1 MCYNQPPAP
10 KARLVFYHM
19 QSPLSREK
27 EQKINLDGNPAFLY
41 SPLMMNAN
49 GGAKVTTIQKDDIVR
64 SVVMGEFG
72 GNGWVKYILPDGMA
86 LVEFPIWG
94 KAYIPVNRLEKV
106 EV

>member
-1 MCYNQPPAP
+1 MAAI
-10 KARLVFYHM
+10 K
-19 QSPLSREK
+19 
-27 EQKINLDGNPAFLY
+27 
-41 SPLMMNAN
+41 
-49 GGAKVTTIQKDDIVR
+49 KDDVVR

-94 KAYIPVNRLEKV
+94 KAYIPVDRLEKV